1 MLGFSALSE
10 NPISSVNK
18 VLELSASMTG
28 LAISS
33 AAAAGTLVGSST
45 MSSSA
50 IQTSAGV
57 RILAHS
63 ASLDSSLVTSSSAVF
78 VKGSTLETD
87 LVSSFVQTTAGVRI
101 LIGTSTQ
108 DFNLTQTAIGELL
121 FTEIVPSVT
130 VTYTEITHTGDNWT
144 EITHTGD
151 TWTDVSTN
159 QELQMASS
167 YTANNGIEKIGT
179 GEQAG
184 TWGATTNTNFDI
196 LDRAINGVGAITLSG
211 TTHTLTTT
219 DGALSDGHFKVLVFG
234 GTLSST
240 NTVTISP
247 NDQDK
252 LYFVFNNT
260 SGSQSVII
268 KQGSGA
274 TVTVGNGKT
283 AIVYADGAGSGAAVA
298 QIETG
303 SDEFTED
310 VTMKTGDG
318 ALLTLQTSATA
329 ITDGNVLG
337 ALQFQAPNESS
348 GTDAVTVAASI
359 VAEADNTFAADNNQ
373 TDMVFKLGSS
383 EAATEKMRLTHEG
396 ILSIPADGSITA
408 NHFSVGTG
416 ADLKIYHDGSD
427 SYVDDTGT
435 GNLNLKG
442 SIVQLLSTGGEAMI
456 KATTDGAAELY
467 HDGTKKIET
476 TSAGTTVSGVVTATG
491 FTIGSAVI
499 AESELEQIDGIT
511 AGTVSA
517 SKAVVVDSNKDITG
531 FRNIAN
537 TGTITAG
544 GDITAFSD
552 ERLKS
557 DIETIDNALN
567 KVMNMRGVSY
577 TKQAEKGIGV
587 IAQEIE
593 KVLPEVVTDGEYKS
607 VAYGNIVG
615 VLIEAIKDL
624 KKELDDHKQECN
636 CGSNKQWYYKYG

>member
-28 LAISS
+28 LAVSS
-33 AAAAGTLVGSST
+33 SAAAGTLVGAST
-45 MSSSA
+45 MSANST
-50 IQTSAGV
+50 QTSTGV
-57 RILAHS
+57 RILVHS
-63 ASLDSSLVTSSSAVF
+63 ASLESSSVASSSAVF
-78 VKGSTLETD
+78 IKGSTLQTD
-87 LVSSFVQTTAGVRI
+87 LVSSSVQTATGVRT
-101 LIGTSTQ
+101 LVGTSTQ
-108 DFNLTQTAIGELL
+108 DFNLTQTATGELL

-260 SGSQSVII
+260 SGDQSIII

-274 TVTVGNGKT
+274 TVTVANGKT

-303 SDEFTED
+303 SDAFTED
-310 VTMKTGDG
+310 LTVKTGDG
-318 ALLTLQTSATA
+318 ALLTLQTSDT
-329 ITDGNVLG
+329 TVVDGDVLG

-348 GTDAVTVAASI
+348 GTDAITVAASI
-359 VAEADNTFAADNNQ
+359 VAEADDTFAADSNK
-373 TDMVFKLGSS
+373 TDLVFKLGQSEAATEKMRLTHEGDVELQNDLTLKSDASLIKFGADSEITLTHVADTGLTLTHTATGAGTPVVLNLKSEEDAIADGDVIGKITFTAGDDSGTDAIATAASIEAEADDTFAADSNKTDLVFKLGSS
-383 EAATEKMRLTHEG
+383 EAATEKMRLAHEG
-396 ILSIPADGSITA
+396 VLSIPADGSTTTNGIHIGA
-408 NHFSVGTG
+408 G
-416 ADLKIYHDGSD
+416 ADLKLYHESDTNVIQSGSD
-427 SYVDDTGT
+427 NHPIAIQSH
-435 GNLNLKG
+435 
-442 SIVQLLSTGGEAMI
+442 SGEFMA
-456 KATTDGAAELY
+456 KFDVNDAARLY
-467 HDGTKKIET
+467 Y
-476 TSAGTTVSGVVTATG
+476 
-491 FTIGSAVI
+491 
-499 AESELEQIDGIT
+499 
-511 AGTVSA
+511 
-517 SKAVVVDSNKDITG
+517 
-531 FRNIAN
+531 
-537 TGTITAG
+537 
-544 GDITAFSD
+544 
-552 ERLKS
+552 
-557 DIETIDNALN
+557 DN
-567 KVMNMRGVSY
+567 
-577 TKQAEKGIGV
+577 
-587 IAQEIE
+587 
-593 KVLPEVVTDGEYKS
+593 
-607 VAYGNIVG
+607 
-615 VLIEAIKDL
+615 
-624 KKELDDHKQECN
+624 
-636 CGSNKQWYYKYG
+636 

>member
-1 MLGFSALSE
+1 
-10 NPISSVNK
+10 
-18 VLELSASMTG
+18 
-28 LAISS
+28 
-33 AAAAGTLVGSST
+33 
-45 MSSSA
+45 
-50 IQTSAGV
+50 
-57 RILAHS
+57 
-63 ASLDSSLVTSSSAVF
+63 
-78 VKGSTLETD
+78 
-87 LVSSFVQTTAGVRI
+87 
-101 LIGTSTQ
+101 
-108 DFNLTQTAIGELL
+108 
-121 FTEIVPSVT
+121 
-130 VTYTEITHTGDNWT
+130 
-144 EITHTGD
+144 
-151 TWTDVSTN
+151 
-159 QELQMASS
+159 MASS

-196 LDRAINGVGAITLSG
+196 LDRAINGVGSITLSG

-260 SGSQSVII
+260 SGGQSIII
-268 KQGSGA
+268 KQGSGS
-274 TVTVGNGKT
+274 TVTITNGNT

-303 SDEFTED
+303 SINFTED

-348 GTDAVTVAASI
+348 GTDAITVAASI
-359 VAEADNTFAADNNQ
+359 VAEADNEFTASVNQ
-373 TDMVFKLGSS
+373 TDLVFKLGSS

-396 ILSIPADGSITA
+396 DLNLITDSKSINFGADCEVSLTHVHNLGLLLNSTRGIYFDDASNLDQFIRSGGSDTLLIASPTEIDITATTIDMNGNLDVSGSITLG
-408 NHFSVGTG
+408 GT
-416 ADLKIYHDGSD
+416 AI
-427 SYVDDTGT
+427 T
-435 GNLNLKG
+435 
-442 SIVQLLSTGGEAMI
+442 ST
-456 KATTDGAAELY
+456 AAELNIL
-467 HDGTKKIET
+467 DGV
-476 TSAGTTVSGVVTATG
+476 TSTA
-491 FTIGSAVI
+491 
-499 AESELEQIDGIT
+499 SELNLVDGIT

-517 SKAVVVDSNKDITG
+517 SKAVIVDSNKDISG
-531 FRNIAN
+531 FRNISN
-537 TGTITAG
+537 TGTITAS

-557 DIETIDNALN
+557 DIETIDNALD

-615 VLIEAIKDL
+615 VLIEAIKEQQKQIDKL
-624 KKELDDHKQECN
+624 KR
-636 CGSNKQWYYKYG
+636 YG

>member
-1 MLGFSALSE
+1 
-10 NPISSVNK
+10 
-18 VLELSASMTG
+18 
-28 LAISS
+28 
-33 AAAAGTLVGSST
+33 
-45 MSSSA
+45 
-50 IQTSAGV
+50 
-57 RILAHS
+57 
-63 ASLDSSLVTSSSAVF
+63 
-78 VKGSTLETD
+78 
-87 LVSSFVQTTAGVRI
+87 
-101 LIGTSTQ
+101 
-108 DFNLTQTAIGELL
+108 
-121 FTEIVPSVT
+121 
-130 VTYTEITHTGDNWT
+130 
-144 EITHTGD
+144 
-151 TWTDVSTN
+151 
-159 QELQMASS
+159 MASS

-196 LDRAINGVGAITLSG
+196 LDRAINGVGAITISG

-260 SGSQSVII
+260 SGSQSIII

-318 ALLTLQTSATA
+318 ALLTLQTSDT
-329 ITDGNVLG
+329 TVVDGDVLG

-348 GTDAVTVAASI
+348 GTDAITVAASI

-396 ILSIPADGSITA
+396 
-408 NHFSVGTG
+408 
-416 ADLKIYHDGSD
+416 DL
-427 SYVDDTGT
+427 
-435 GNLNLKG
+435 
-442 SIVQLLSTGGEAMI
+442 
-456 KATTDGAAELY
+456 
-467 HDGTKKIET
+467 
-476 TSAGTTVSGVVTATG
+476 TVSTS
-491 FTIGSAVI
+491 FTIGSATI
-499 AESELEQIDGIT
+499 TEAELEILDGATVTTAELNILDGVTATASELNIMDGVTATTAELNIMDGVTSTASELNLVDGIT

-517 SKAVVVDSNKDITG
+517 SKAVIVDSNKDISG
-531 FRNIAN
+531 FRNISN
-537 TGTITAG
+537 TGTITAS

-557 DIETIDNALN
+557 DIETIDNALD
-567 KVMNMRGVSY
+567 KVMNMRGVSF

-615 VLIEAIKDL
+615 VLIEAIKEQQKQIDEL
-624 KKELDDHKQECN
+624 KKDK
-636 CGSNKQWYYKYG
+636 

>member
-1 MLGFSALSE
+1 
-10 NPISSVNK
+10 
-18 VLELSASMTG
+18 
-28 LAISS
+28 
-33 AAAAGTLVGSST
+33 
-45 MSSSA
+45 
-50 IQTSAGV
+50 
-57 RILAHS
+57 
-63 ASLDSSLVTSSSAVF
+63 
-78 VKGSTLETD
+78 
-87 LVSSFVQTTAGVRI
+87 
-101 LIGTSTQ
+101 
-108 DFNLTQTAIGELL
+108 
-121 FTEIVPSVT
+121 
-130 VTYTEITHTGDNWT
+130 
-144 EITHTGD
+144 
-151 TWTDVSTN
+151 
-159 QELQMASS
+159 MASS

-196 LDRAINGVGAITLSG
+196 LDRAINGVGSITLSG

-260 SGSQSVII
+260 SGGQSIII
-268 KQGSGA
+268 KQGSGS
-274 TVTVGNGKT
+274 TVTITNGNT

-303 SDEFTED
+303 SINFTED

-348 GTDAVTVAASI
+348 GTDAITVAASI
-359 VAEADNTFAADNNQ
+359 VAEADNEFTASVNQ
-373 TDMVFKLGSS
+373 TDLVFKLGSS

-396 ILSIPADGSITA
+396 DLILITDSKSINFGADSEVSLTHVHNLGLLLNSTRGIYFDDASNLDQFIRSGGSDTLLIASPTEIDITATTIDMNGNLDVSGSITLG
-408 NHFSVGTG
+408 GT
-416 ADLKIYHDGSD
+416 AI
-427 SYVDDTGT
+427 T
-435 GNLNLKG
+435 
-442 SIVQLLSTGGEAMI
+442 ST
-456 KATTDGAAELY
+456 AAELNIL
-467 HDGTKKIET
+467 DGV
-476 TSAGTTVSGVVTATG
+476 TSTA
-491 FTIGSAVI
+491 
-499 AESELEQIDGIT
+499 SELNLVDGIT

-517 SKAVVVDSNKDITG
+517 SKAVIVDSNKDISG
-531 FRNIAN
+531 FRNISN
-537 TGTITAG
+537 TGTITAS

-557 DIETIDNALN
+557 DIETIDNALD

-615 VLIEAIKDL
+615 VLIEAIKEQQKQIDKL
-624 KKELDDHKQECN
+624 KR
-636 CGSNKQWYYKYG
+636 YG

>member
-1 MLGFSALSE
+1 
-10 NPISSVNK
+10 
-18 VLELSASMTG
+18 
-28 LAISS
+28 
-33 AAAAGTLVGSST
+33 
-45 MSSSA
+45 
-50 IQTSAGV
+50 
-57 RILAHS
+57 
-63 ASLDSSLVTSSSAVF
+63 
-78 VKGSTLETD
+78 
-87 LVSSFVQTTAGVRI
+87 
-101 LIGTSTQ
+101 
-108 DFNLTQTAIGELL
+108 
-121 FTEIVPSVT
+121 
-130 VTYTEITHTGDNWT
+130 
-144 EITHTGD
+144 
-151 TWTDVSTN
+151 
-159 QELQMASS
+159 MASS

-240 NTVTISP
+240 NTITISP

-260 SGSQSVII
+260 SGSQSIII

-318 ALLTLQTSATA
+318 ALLTLQTSDT
-329 ITDGNVLG
+329 TVVDGDVLG

-348 GTDAVTVAASI
+348 GTDAITVAASI

-396 ILSIPADGSITA
+396 
-408 NHFSVGTG
+408 
-416 ADLKIYHDGSD
+416 DL
-427 SYVDDTGT
+427 
-435 GNLNLKG
+435 
-442 SIVQLLSTGGEAMI
+442 
-456 KATTDGAAELY
+456 
-467 HDGTKKIET
+467 
-476 TSAGTTVSGVVTATG
+476 TVSTS
-491 FTIGSAVI
+491 FTIGSATI
-499 AESELEQIDGIT
+499 TEAELEILDGATVTTAELNILDGVTATASELNILDGVTATTSELNIMDGVTSTASELNLVDGIT

-517 SKAVVVDSNKDITG
+517 SKAVIVDSNKDISG
-531 FRNIAN
+531 FRNISN
-537 TGTITAG
+537 TGTITAS

-557 DIETIDNALN
+557 DIETIDNALD

-615 VLIEAIKDL
+615 VLIEAIKEQQKQIDEL
-624 KKELDDHKQECN
+624 KKDK
-636 CGSNKQWYYKYG
+636 

>member
-1 MLGFSALSE
+1 
-10 NPISSVNK
+10 
-18 VLELSASMTG
+18 
-28 LAISS
+28 
-33 AAAAGTLVGSST
+33 
-45 MSSSA
+45 
-50 IQTSAGV
+50 
-57 RILAHS
+57 
-63 ASLDSSLVTSSSAVF
+63 
-78 VKGSTLETD
+78 
-87 LVSSFVQTTAGVRI
+87 
-101 LIGTSTQ
+101 
-108 DFNLTQTAIGELL
+108 
-121 FTEIVPSVT
+121 
-130 VTYTEITHTGDNWT
+130 
-144 EITHTGD
+144 
-151 TWTDVSTN
+151 
-159 QELQMASS
+159 MASS

-348 GTDAVTVAASI
+348 GTDAITVAASI

-396 ILSIPADGSITA
+396 
-408 NHFSVGTG
+408 
-416 ADLKIYHDGSD
+416 DL
-427 SYVDDTGT
+427 
-435 GNLNLKG
+435 
-442 SIVQLLSTGGEAMI
+442 
-456 KATTDGAAELY
+456 
-467 HDGTKKIET
+467 
-476 TSAGTTVSGVVTATG
+476 TVSTS
-491 FTIGSAVI
+491 FTIGSATI
-499 AESELEQIDGIT
+499 TEAELEILDGATVTTAELNILDGVTSTAAELNILDGVTSTAAELNLVDGIT
-511 AGTVSA
+511 AGTVAA
-517 SKAVVVDSNKDITG
+517 SKAVIVDSNKDITG

-537 TGTITAG
+537 TGTITAS

-557 DIETIDNALN
+557 DIETIDDALY

-587 IAQEIE
+587 IAQEVE

-636 CGSNKQWYYKYG
+636 CDSNK

>member
-1 MLGFSALSE
+1 
-10 NPISSVNK
+10 
-18 VLELSASMTG
+18 
-28 LAISS
+28 
-33 AAAAGTLVGSST
+33 
-45 MSSSA
+45 
-50 IQTSAGV
+50 
-57 RILAHS
+57 
-63 ASLDSSLVTSSSAVF
+63 
-78 VKGSTLETD
+78 
-87 LVSSFVQTTAGVRI
+87 
-101 LIGTSTQ
+101 
-108 DFNLTQTAIGELL
+108 
-121 FTEIVPSVT
+121 
-130 VTYTEITHTGDNWT
+130 
-144 EITHTGD
+144 
-151 TWTDVSTN
+151 
-159 QELQMASS
+159 MASS

-196 LDRAINGVGAITLSG
+196 LDRAINGVGSITLSG

-260 SGSQSVII
+260 SGGQSIII
-268 KQGSGA
+268 KQGSGS
-274 TVTVGNGKT
+274 TVTITNGNT

-303 SDEFTED
+303 SINFTED

-348 GTDAVTVAASI
+348 GTDAITVAASI
-359 VAEADNTFAADNNQ
+359 VAEADNEFTASVNQ
-373 TDMVFKLGSS
+373 TDLVFKLGSS

-396 ILSIPADGSITA
+396 DLNLITDSKSINFGADSEVSLTHVHNLGLLLNSTRGIYFDDASNLDQFIRSGGSDTLLIASPTEIDITATTIDMNGNLDVSGSITLG
-408 NHFSVGTG
+408 GT
-416 ADLKIYHDGSD
+416 AI
-427 SYVDDTGT
+427 T
-435 GNLNLKG
+435 
-442 SIVQLLSTGGEAMI
+442 ST
-456 KATTDGAAELY
+456 AAELNIL
-467 HDGTKKIET
+467 DGV
-476 TSAGTTVSGVVTATG
+476 TSTA
-491 FTIGSAVI
+491 
-499 AESELEQIDGIT
+499 SELNLVDGIT

-517 SKAVVVDSNKDITG
+517 SKAVIVDSNKDISG
-531 FRNIAN
+531 FRNISN
-537 TGTITAG
+537 TGTITAS

-557 DIETIDNALN
+557 DIETIDNALD

-615 VLIEAIKDL
+615 VLIEAIKEQQKQIDKL
-624 KKELDDHKQECN
+624 KR
-636 CGSNKQWYYKYG
+636 YG

>member
-1 MLGFSALSE
+1 
-10 NPISSVNK
+10 
-18 VLELSASMTG
+18 
-28 LAISS
+28 
-33 AAAAGTLVGSST
+33 
-45 MSSSA
+45 
-50 IQTSAGV
+50 
-57 RILAHS
+57 
-63 ASLDSSLVTSSSAVF
+63 
-78 VKGSTLETD
+78 
-87 LVSSFVQTTAGVRI
+87 
-101 LIGTSTQ
+101 
-108 DFNLTQTAIGELL
+108 
-121 FTEIVPSVT
+121 
-130 VTYTEITHTGDNWT
+130 
-144 EITHTGD
+144 
-151 TWTDVSTN
+151 
-159 QELQMASS
+159 MASS

-260 SGSQSVII
+260 SGSQSIII
-268 KQGSGA
+268 KQGSGT

-303 SDEFTED
+303 SDAFTED
-310 VTMKTGDG
+310 LTVKTSDG
-318 ALLTLQTSATA
+318 ALLTLQTSDT
-329 ITDGNVLG
+329 TVVDGDVLG

-348 GTDAVTVAASI
+348 GTDAITVAASI

-383 EAATEKMRLTHEG
+383 EAATEKFRFGHGVVLT
-396 ILSIPADGSITA
+396 IPADGST
-408 NHFSVGTG
+408 GTNGIHIG
-416 ADLKIYHDGSD
+416 ASGDLKLYHDGSD

-442 SIVQLLSTGGEAMI
+442 SAVQFLSTGGESMI

-517 SKAVVVDSNKDITG
+517 SKAVIVDSNKDISG
-531 FRNIAN
+531 FRNISN
-537 TGTITAG
+537 TGTITAS

-557 DIETIDNALN
+557 DIETIDNALD
-567 KVMNMRGVSY
+567 KVMNMRGVSF
-577 TKQAEKGIGV
+577 TKQAEKKIGV
-587 IAQEIE
+587 IAQEVE
-593 KVLPEVVTDGEYKS
+593 KVLPEVVSDGEYKS
-607 VAYGNIVG
+607 VAYGNMVG
-615 VLIEAIKDL
+615 VLIEAIKEL
-624 KKELDDHKQECN
+624 KSQLDNHKQGCK
-636 CGSNKQWYYKYG
+636 CHDATK

>member
-1 MLGFSALSE
+1 
-10 NPISSVNK
+10 
-18 VLELSASMTG
+18 
-28 LAISS
+28 
-33 AAAAGTLVGSST
+33 
-45 MSSSA
+45 
-50 IQTSAGV
+50 
-57 RILAHS
+57 
-63 ASLDSSLVTSSSAVF
+63 
-78 VKGSTLETD
+78 
-87 LVSSFVQTTAGVRI
+87 
-101 LIGTSTQ
+101 
-108 DFNLTQTAIGELL
+108 
-121 FTEIVPSVT
+121 
-130 VTYTEITHTGDNWT
+130 
-144 EITHTGD
+144 
-151 TWTDVSTN
+151 
-159 QELQMASS
+159 MASS
-167 YTANNGIEKIGT
+167 YTVNNGIEKIGT

-260 SGSQSVII
+260 SGDQSIII
-268 KQGSGA
+268 KQGSGT
-274 TVTVGNGKT
+274 TVTVANGKT

-303 SDEFTED
+303 SDAFTED
-310 VTMKTGDG
+310 LTVKTGDG
-318 ALLTLQTSATA
+318 ALLTLQTSDTSVE
-329 ITDGNVLG
+329 DGDVLG

-348 GTDAVTVAASI
+348 GTDAITVAASI

-396 ILSIPADGSITA
+396 
-408 NHFSVGTG
+408 
-416 ADLKIYHDGSD
+416 DL
-427 SYVDDTGT
+427 
-435 GNLNLKG
+435 
-442 SIVQLLSTGGEAMI
+442 
-456 KATTDGAAELY
+456 
-467 HDGTKKIET
+467 
-476 TSAGTTVSGVVTATG
+476 TVSTS
-491 FTIGSAVI
+491 FTIGSATI
-499 AESELEQIDGIT
+499 TEAELEILDGATVTTAELNILDGVTSTASELNILDGVTATASELNLLDGST
-511 AGTVSA
+511 AGTVVA

-531 FRNIAN
+531 FRNISN

-552 ERLKS
+552 ERLKT
-557 DIETIDNALN
+557 DIETIDNALD

-587 IAQEIE
+587 IAQEVE

-615 VLIEAIKDL
+615 VLIEAIKEQQKQINEL
-624 KKELDDHKQECN
+624 KKDK
-636 CGSNKQWYYKYG
+636 

>member
-1 MLGFSALSE
+1 
-10 NPISSVNK
+10 
-18 VLELSASMTG
+18 
-28 LAISS
+28 
-33 AAAAGTLVGSST
+33 
-45 MSSSA
+45 
-50 IQTSAGV
+50 
-57 RILAHS
+57 
-63 ASLDSSLVTSSSAVF
+63 
-78 VKGSTLETD
+78 
-87 LVSSFVQTTAGVRI
+87 
-101 LIGTSTQ
+101 
-108 DFNLTQTAIGELL
+108 
-121 FTEIVPSVT
+121 
-130 VTYTEITHTGDNWT
+130 
-144 EITHTGD
+144 
-151 TWTDVSTN
+151 
-159 QELQMASS
+159 MASS

-196 LDRAINGVGAITLSG
+196 LDRAINGVGSITLSG

-260 SGSQSVII
+260 SGSESIII

-329 ITDGNVLG
+329 VTDGSVLG

-348 GTDAVTVAASI
+348 GTDAITVAASI

-396 ILSIPADGSITA
+396 
-408 NHFSVGTG
+408 
-416 ADLKIYHDGSD
+416 DL
-427 SYVDDTGT
+427 
-435 GNLNLKG
+435 
-442 SIVQLLSTGGEAMI
+442 
-456 KATTDGAAELY
+456 
-467 HDGTKKIET
+467 
-476 TSAGTTVSGVVTATG
+476 TVSTS
-491 FTIGSAVI
+491 FTIGSATI
-499 AESELEQIDGIT
+499 TEAELEILDGATVTTAELNILDGVTSTAAELNLVDGIT

-517 SKAVVVDSNKDITG
+517 SKAVIVDSNKDASG
-531 FRNIAN
+531 FRNITA
-537 TGTITAG
+537 TGTVQGAEVTA
-544 GDITAFSD
+544 TSD

-557 DIETIDNALN
+557 DIQTIDNALD
-567 KVMNMRGVSY
+567 KVMNIRGVSY
-577 TKQAEKGIGV
+577 TKQAERGIGV

-615 VLIEAIKDL
+615 VLIEAIKEQQKQIDEL
-624 KKELDDHKQECN
+624 KKDKH
-636 CGSNKQWYYKYG
+636 GSSD

>member
-1 MLGFSALSE
+1 
-10 NPISSVNK
+10 
-18 VLELSASMTG
+18 
-28 LAISS
+28 
-33 AAAAGTLVGSST
+33 
-45 MSSSA
+45 
-50 IQTSAGV
+50 
-57 RILAHS
+57 
-63 ASLDSSLVTSSSAVF
+63 
-78 VKGSTLETD
+78 
-87 LVSSFVQTTAGVRI
+87 
-101 LIGTSTQ
+101 
-108 DFNLTQTAIGELL
+108 
-121 FTEIVPSVT
+121 
-130 VTYTEITHTGDNWT
+130 
-144 EITHTGD
+144 
-151 TWTDVSTN
+151 
-159 QELQMASS
+159 MASS

-234 GTLSST
+234 GTLSAT

-348 GTDAVTVAASI
+348 GTDAITVAASI

-396 ILSIPADGSITA
+396 
-408 NHFSVGTG
+408 
-416 ADLKIYHDGSD
+416 DL
-427 SYVDDTGT
+427 
-435 GNLNLKG
+435 
-442 SIVQLLSTGGEAMI
+442 
-456 KATTDGAAELY
+456 
-467 HDGTKKIET
+467 
-476 TSAGTTVSGVVTATG
+476 TVSTS
-491 FTIGSAVI
+491 FTIGSATI
-499 AESELEQIDGIT
+499 TEAELEILDGATVTTAELNILDGVTSTAAELNILDGVTSTAAELNILDGVTSTAAELNLVDGIT
-511 AGTVSA
+511 AGTVAA
-517 SKAVVVDSNKDITG
+517 SKAVIVDSNKDITG

-537 TGTITAG
+537 TGTITAS

-557 DIETIDNALN
+557 DIETIDDALY

-587 IAQEIE
+587 IAQEVE

-636 CGSNKQWYYKYG
+636 CDSNK

>member
-1 MLGFSALSE
+1 
-10 NPISSVNK
+10 
-18 VLELSASMTG
+18 
-28 LAISS
+28 
-33 AAAAGTLVGSST
+33 
-45 MSSSA
+45 
-50 IQTSAGV
+50 
-57 RILAHS
+57 
-63 ASLDSSLVTSSSAVF
+63 
-78 VKGSTLETD
+78 
-87 LVSSFVQTTAGVRI
+87 
-101 LIGTSTQ
+101 
-108 DFNLTQTAIGELL
+108 
-121 FTEIVPSVT
+121 
-130 VTYTEITHTGDNWT
+130 
-144 EITHTGD
+144 
-151 TWTDVSTN
+151 
-159 QELQMASS
+159 MASS

-196 LDRAINGVGAITLSG
+196 LDRAINGVGSITLSG

-260 SGSQSVII
+260 SGSQSIII

-329 ITDGNVLG
+329 VTDGSVLG

-348 GTDAVTVAASI
+348 GTDAITVAASI

-396 ILSIPADGSITA
+396 
-408 NHFSVGTG
+408 
-416 ADLKIYHDGSD
+416 DL
-427 SYVDDTGT
+427 
-435 GNLNLKG
+435 
-442 SIVQLLSTGGEAMI
+442 
-456 KATTDGAAELY
+456 
-467 HDGTKKIET
+467 
-476 TSAGTTVSGVVTATG
+476 TVSTS
-491 FTIGSAVI
+491 FTIGSATI
-499 AESELEQIDGIT
+499 TEAELEILDGATVTTAELNILDGVTSTAAELNLVDGIT

-517 SKAVVVDSNKDITG
+517 SKAVIVDSNKDASG
-531 FRNIAN
+531 FRNITA
-537 TGTITAG
+537 TGTVQGAEVTA
-544 GDITAFSD
+544 TSD

-557 DIETIDNALN
+557 DIQTIDNALD
-567 KVMNMRGVSY
+567 KVMNIRGVSY
-577 TKQAEKGIGV
+577 TKQAERGIGV

-607 VAYGNIVG
+607 VAYGNIVR
-615 VLIEAIKDL
+615 
-624 KKELDDHKQECN
+624 
-636 CGSNKQWYYKYG
+636 W

>member
-1 MLGFSALSE
+1 
-10 NPISSVNK
+10 
-18 VLELSASMTG
+18 
-28 LAISS
+28 
-33 AAAAGTLVGSST
+33 
-45 MSSSA
+45 
-50 IQTSAGV
+50 
-57 RILAHS
+57 
-63 ASLDSSLVTSSSAVF
+63 
-78 VKGSTLETD
+78 
-87 LVSSFVQTTAGVRI
+87 
-101 LIGTSTQ
+101 
-108 DFNLTQTAIGELL
+108 
-121 FTEIVPSVT
+121 
-130 VTYTEITHTGDNWT
+130 
-144 EITHTGD
+144 
-151 TWTDVSTN
+151 
-159 QELQMASS
+159 MASS

-260 SGSQSVII
+260 SGSQSIII

-318 ALLTLQTSATA
+318 ALLTLQTSDT
-329 ITDGNVLG
+329 TVVDGDVLG

-348 GTDAVTVAASI
+348 GTDAITVAASI

-396 ILSIPADGSITA
+396 DLNLITDNKSIQLGADSDTTLTHVADTGILLNSTRQLQFGDSGTYIHQSADGVLDLVSDTEIEINATTIDMNGNLDLSGTLTCATSIT
-408 NHFSVGTG
+408 VGSAALT
-416 ADLKIYHDGSD
+416 
-427 SYVDDTGT
+427 
-435 GNLNLKG
+435 
-442 SIVQLLSTGGEAMI
+442 E
-456 KATTDGAAELY
+456 AELEKL
-467 HDGTKKIET
+467 DE
-476 TSAGTTVSGVVTATG
+476 
-491 FTIGSAVI
+491 
-499 AESELEQIDGIT
+499 IT
-511 AGTVSA
+511 NGTVSA
-517 SKAVVVDSNKDITG
+517 SKAVVVDSNKDASG
-531 FRNIAN
+531 FRNITA
-537 TGTITAG
+537 TGTVQGAEVTA
-544 GDITAFSD
+544 TSD

-557 DIETIDNALN
+557 DIKTIDNALD
-567 KVMNMRGVSY
+567 KVMNMRGVSF
-577 TKQAEKGIGV
+577 TKQAEKGVGV

-615 VLIEAIKDL
+615 VLIEAIKEQQKQIDEL
-624 KKELDDHKQECN
+624 KKDK
-636 CGSNKQWYYKYG
+636 

>member
-1 MLGFSALSE
+1 
-10 NPISSVNK
+10 
-18 VLELSASMTG
+18 
-28 LAISS
+28 
-33 AAAAGTLVGSST
+33 
-45 MSSSA
+45 
-50 IQTSAGV
+50 
-57 RILAHS
+57 
-63 ASLDSSLVTSSSAVF
+63 
-78 VKGSTLETD
+78 
-87 LVSSFVQTTAGVRI
+87 
-101 LIGTSTQ
+101 
-108 DFNLTQTAIGELL
+108 
-121 FTEIVPSVT
+121 
-130 VTYTEITHTGDNWT
+130 
-144 EITHTGD
+144 
-151 TWTDVSTN
+151 
-159 QELQMASS
+159 MASS

-240 NTVTISP
+240 NTITISP

-260 SGSQSVII
+260 SGSQSIII

-303 SDEFTED
+303 SDAFTED
-310 VTMKTGDG
+310 LTVKTGDG
-318 ALLTLQTSATA
+318 ALLTLQTSDT
-329 ITDGNVLG
+329 TVVDGDVLG

-348 GTDAVTVAASI
+348 GTDAITVAASI
-359 VAEADNTFAADNNQ
+359 VAEADAEFTASVNK

-511 AGTVSA
+511 AGTVAA
-517 SKAVVVDSNKDITG
+517 SKAVVVDSNKDISG
-531 FRNIAN
+531 FRNISN
-537 TGTITAG
+537 TGTITTGGAITAS

-557 DIETIDNALN
+557 DIETIDNALD

-587 IAQEIE
+587 IAQEVE

-615 VLIEAIKDL
+615 VLIEAIKEQQKQINEL
-624 KKELDDHKQECN
+624 KKDK
-636 CGSNKQWYYKYG
+636 